1 MNDKQ
6 LRFLIHCIAMSMA
19 ETCHYPMSKKIE
31 IENYINKTFDELG
44 DDLND

>member
-6 LRFLIHCIAMSMA
+6 LRFLIHCIAMSMSA
-19 ETCHYPMSKKIE
+19 TCRNPGDKRIE

-44 DDLND
+44 DDE